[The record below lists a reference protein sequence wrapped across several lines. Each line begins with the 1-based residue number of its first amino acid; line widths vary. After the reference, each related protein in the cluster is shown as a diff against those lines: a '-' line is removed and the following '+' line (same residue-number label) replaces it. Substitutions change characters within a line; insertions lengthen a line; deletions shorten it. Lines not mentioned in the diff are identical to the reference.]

1 MVQILRILL
10 RSIRVSDSFGI
21 YAMLNSALDYTM
33 SANPSPLSYVIS
45 HLGRFLIDVLR
56 GFRDNQGLL
65 LAGAVAYYTLL
76 SIIPVFALVLIVL
89 SQFIEQELLIDA
101 VSTILTLAAPISAE
115 VLSRH
120 LEVFLSH
127 WKVIGT
133 MGVVLLLFFSSL
145 AFTVLENAM
154 SMIFFHRHL
163 DQRRHY
169 LVSAI
174 LPYVYILLLAAGFLV
189 VSLMAGWLNQHSND
203 TPTLIGIDINMT
215 STTATIL
222 YLLGVLGEV
231 LLLTSVYLVMPVGRL
246 AWSHALVGGIA
257 ATVLWEITRH
267 ALVWYFTTL
276 SFVSIIYGSL
286 ATTIII
292 LLSFELAA
300 IILLLGAQVIAEYE
314 RIDHGGVTP
323 RE

>member
-1 MVQILRILL
+1 
-10 RSIRVSDSFGI
+10 
-21 YAMLNSALDYTM
+21 M
-33 SANPSPLSYVIS
+33 STKPSPLSYVIN
-45 HLGRFLIDVLR
+45 HPGRFLLDVLR
-56 GFRDNQGLL
+56 GFKANQGLL

-89 SQFIEQELLIDA
+89 SQFIEQTVLLDA
-101 VSTILTLAAPISAE
+101 VSAILALAAPIQTE
-115 VLSRH
+115 VLATH
-120 LEVFLSH
+120 LEAFLSH

-133 MGVVLLLFFSSL
+133 MGILFLLFFSSL
-145 AFTVLENAM
+145 AFKVLEDAI

-163 DQRRHY
+163 KQRRHY

-174 LPYVYILLLAAGFLV
+174 MPYVYILLLVAGFLV
-189 VSLMAGWLNQHSND
+189 VSLMAGWLNQHSSD
-203 TPTLIGIDINMT
+203 TPTLIGIDIDMT

-222 YLLGVLGEV
+222 YMLGVLGEI
-231 LLLTSVYLVMPVGRL
+231 LLLTSIYLVMPVGRL

-257 ATVLWEITRH
+257 ATLLWEGTRH
-267 ALVWYFTTL
+267 MLVWYFTTL

-292 LLSFELAA
+292 LLSFEFSA

>member
-1 MVQILRILL
+1 
-10 RSIRVSDSFGI
+10 
-21 YAMLNSALDYTM
+21 M
-33 SANPSPLSYVIS
+33 SGVIN
-45 HLGRFLIDVLR
+45 HPGRFLLDVLR

-89 SQFIEQELLIDA
+89 SQFLDQELLFET
-101 VSTILTLAAPISAE
+101 VSTILAMAAPIRSE
-115 VLSRH
+115 VLAMH
-120 LEVFLSH
+120 LEAFLSH
-127 WKVIGT
+127 WKAIGT
-133 MGVVLLLFFSSL
+133 MGLVLLLFFSSL

-154 SMIFFHRHL
+154 SMIFFHRRLKH
-163 DQRRHY
+163 RRHY
-169 LVSAI
+169 LVSVL
-174 LPYVYILLLAAGFLV
+174 LPYVYILLLVAGFLV
-189 VSLMAGWLNQHSND
+189 VSLMAGWLHQHSND
-203 TPTLIGIDINMT
+203 TPTLIGINIDMT
-215 STTATIL
+215 STTATVL
-222 YLLGVLGEV
+222 YLLGVFGEV

-246 AWSHALVGGIA
+246 AWSHALVGGVV
-257 ATVLWEITRH
+257 ATLLWELTRH

-292 LLSFELAA
+292 LLSFEFAA

-323 RE
+323 RDGDS

>member
-1 MVQILRILL
+1 M
-10 RSIRVSDSFGI
+10 
-21 YAMLNSALDYTM
+21 NTT
-33 SANPSPLSYVIS
+33 PSPLNYVIS
-45 HLGRFLIDVLR
+45 HPGRFLFDVLK

-89 SQFIEQELLIDA
+89 SQFLDQDLLLET
-101 VSTILTLAAPISAE
+101 VSTILELAVPIRTE
-115 VLSRH
+115 VLSTH
-120 LEVFLSH
+120 LEAFLSD

-133 MGVVLLLFFSSL
+133 MGVLLLLFFSSL

-154 SMIFFHRHL
+154 SMIFFHRRLSH
-163 DQRRHY
+163 RRHF
-169 LVSAI
+169 LVSAM
-174 LPYVYILLLAAGFLV
+174 LPYIYILLLAVGFLI

-203 TPTLIGIDINMT
+203 TPSLIGIDINMT
-215 STTATIL
+215 STTGTIL
-222 YLLGVLGEV
+222 YMLGVLGEV

-246 AWSHALVGGIA
+246 AWSHALIGGIM
-257 ATVLWEITRH
+257 ATLLWELTRH
-267 ALVWYFTTL
+267 ALTWYFTTL

-292 LLSFELAA
+292 LLSFEFAA

-323 RE
+323 REQDI

>member
-1 MVQILRILL
+1 M
-10 RSIRVSDSFGI
+10 
-21 YAMLNSALDYTM
+21 NTT
-33 SANPSPLSYVIS
+33 PSPLNYVIS
-45 HLGRFLIDVLR
+45 HPGRFLFDVLK

-89 SQFIEQELLIDA
+89 SQFLDQDLLLET
-101 VSTILTLAAPISAE
+101 VSTILELAVPIRTE
-115 VLSRH
+115 VLSTH
-120 LEVFLSH
+120 LEAFLSD

-133 MGVVLLLFFSSL
+133 MGVLLLLFFSSL

-154 SMIFFHRHL
+154 SMIFFHRRLSH
-163 DQRRHY
+163 RRHY
-169 LVSAI
+169 LVSAM
-174 LPYVYILLLAAGFLV
+174 LPYIYILLLAVGFLI

-203 TPTLIGIDINMT
+203 TPSLIGIDINMT
-215 STTATIL
+215 STTGTIL
-222 YLLGVLGEV
+222 YMLGVLGEV

-246 AWSHALVGGIA
+246 AWSHALIGGIM
-257 ATVLWEITRH
+257 ATLLWELTRH
-267 ALVWYFTTL
+267 ALTWYFTTL

-292 LLSFELAA
+292 LLSFEFAA

-323 RE
+323 REQDI

>member
-1 MVQILRILL
+1 M
-10 RSIRVSDSFGI
+10 
-21 YAMLNSALDYTM
+21 N
-33 SANPSPLSYVIS
+33 NKPSPLSYVIS
-45 HLGRFLIDVLR
+45 HPSLFLLDVLR

-89 SQFIEQELLIDA
+89 SQFIDQELLLET
-101 VSTILTLAAPISAE
+101 VSTILALAAPIRTE
-115 VLSRH
+115 VLALH
-120 LEVFLSH
+120 LEAFLSN

-133 MGVVLLLFFSSL
+133 MGIVFLLFFSSL

-154 SMIFFHRHL
+154 SMIFFHRRL
-163 DQRRHY
+163 EQKRHY
-169 LVSAI
+169 LVSAV

-189 VSLMAGWLNQHSND
+189 VSLMAGWLHQHSSD

-215 STTATIL
+215 STTATTL

-231 LLLTSVYLVMPVGRL
+231 LLLTSFYLVMPVGRL

-257 ATVLWEITRH
+257 ATLLWEGTRH
-267 ALVWYFTTL
+267 VLVWYFTKL

-292 LLSFELAA
+292 LLSFEFAA

>member
-1 MVQILRILL
+1 M
-10 RSIRVSDSFGI
+10 
-21 YAMLNSALDYTM
+21 NTT
-33 SANPSPLSYVIS
+33 PSPLNYVIS
-45 HLGRFLIDVLR
+45 HPGRFLFDVLK

-89 SQFIEQELLIDA
+89 SQFLDQDLLLET
-101 VSTILTLAAPISAE
+101 VSTILELAVPIRTE
-115 VLSRH
+115 VLSTH
-120 LEVFLSH
+120 LEAFLSD

-133 MGVVLLLFFSSL
+133 MGVLLLLFFSSL

-154 SMIFFHRHL
+154 SMIFFHRRMSH
-163 DQRRHY
+163 RRHY
-169 LVSAI
+169 LVSAM
-174 LPYVYILLLAAGFLV
+174 LPYIYILLLTAGFLV

-203 TPTLIGIDINMT
+203 TPSLIGIDINMT
-215 STTATIL
+215 STTGTIL
-222 YLLGVLGEV
+222 YMLGVLGEV

-246 AWSHALVGGIA
+246 AWSHALIGGIM
-257 ATVLWEITRH
+257 ATLLWELTRH
-267 ALVWYFTTL
+267 ALTWYFTTL

-292 LLSFELAA
+292 LLSFEFAA

-323 RE
+323 REQDI

>member
-1 MVQILRILL
+1 
-10 RSIRVSDSFGI
+10 
-21 YAMLNSALDYTM
+21 
-33 SANPSPLSYVIS
+33 
-45 HLGRFLIDVLR
+45 
-56 GFRDNQGLL
+56 
-65 LAGAVAYYTLL
+65 
-76 SIIPVFALVLIVL
+76 VL
-89 SQFIEQELLIDA
+89 SQFIDQELLLET
-101 VSTILTLAAPISAE
+101 VSTILALAAPIQTE
-115 VLSRH
+115 VLALH
-120 LEVFLSH
+120 LEAFLSN

-133 MGVVLLLFFSSL
+133 MGIVFLLFFSSL

-154 SMIFFHRHL
+154 SMIFFHRRL
-163 DQRRHY
+163 QQQRHY
-169 LVSAI
+169 LVSAV

-189 VSLMAGWLNQHSND
+189 VSLMAGWLHQHSSD

-215 STTATIL
+215 STTATTL

-231 LLLTSVYLVMPVGRL
+231 LLLTSFYLVMPVGRL
-246 AWSHALVGGIA
+246 AWSHALIGGIA
-257 ATVLWEITRH
+257 ATLLWEGTRH
-267 ALVWYFTTL
+267 VLVWYFTKL

-292 LLSFELAA
+292 LLSFEFAA